1 MNNGVSYIKIF
12 NQVVD
17 EFFNELMEI
26 FPEEQNIK
34 VKYTLFQT
42 IAKANV
48 KKPCMEFMTKSIPY
62 LEKVAM
68 RDEEFFVG
76 DDTPLLIQALN
87 VKKLWTPELSPVTK
101 QAIWKYIQS
110 FFAIGVNIV
119 EMPPETHSIL
129 EYIIQFPCN

>member
-1 MNNGVSYIKIF
+1 MNNGISYIKIF

-42 IAKANV
+42 LAKANV
-48 KKPCMEFMTKSIPY
+48 KKPCMEFMIKSIPY

-68 RDEEFFVG
+68 RDEEFFTG
-76 DDTPLLIQALN
+76 EDTPNIIQALN
-87 VKKLWTPELSPVTK
+87 VKNVWNDLSPQTK

-129 EYIIQFPCN
+129 EYIIQFNN

>member
-1 MNNGVSYIKIF
+1 MNNGISYIKIF

-42 IAKANV
+42 LAKANV
-48 KKPCMEFMTKSIPY
+48 KKPCMEFMIKSIPY

-68 RDEEFFVG
+68 RDEEFFTG
-76 DDTPLLIQALN
+76 EDTPNIIQALN
-87 VKKLWTPELSPVTK
+87 VKNVWNDLSPQTK

>member
-1 MNNGVSYIKIF
+1 MNNGISYIKIF

-26 FPEEQNIK
+26 FPDEQKIK

-42 IAKANV
+42 LAKANV

-68 RDEEFFVG
+68 RDEAFFTG
-76 DDTPLLIQALN
+76 EDTPNIIQALN
-87 VKKLWTPELSPVTK
+87 VKNVWNDLSPQTK

-110 FFAIGVNIV
+110 FFAIGVKIV

-129 EYIIQFPCN
+129 EFIIQFNN

>member
-12 NQVVD
+12 NQLVD

-26 FPEEQNIK
+26 FPDEQKIK

-42 IAKANV
+42 LAKANV

-68 RDEEFFVG
+68 RYEAFFTGEE
-76 DDTPLLIQALN
+76 TPNLIQALN
-87 VKKLWTPELSPVTK
+87 VKNVWNDLSPQTK

-110 FFAIGVNIV
+110 FFAIGVKIV

-129 EYIIQFPCN
+129 EFIIQFNN